1 MQQVHLL
8 ALQQIDLNF
17 ANKGFAGF
25 MDVWMRCH
33 TGIDFNIAKSE
44 VQVFFQ
50 FIKHLSS
57 AHQIDVQC
65 KAD

>member
-33 TGIDFNIAKSE
+33 TGIDFKYCKIGGPS
-44 VQVFFQ
+44 FFPVYKTPV
-50 FIKHLSS
+50 I
-57 AHQIDVQC
+57 C
-65 KAD
+65 TPNRCTMY

>member
-8 ALQQIDLNF
+8 TLQQIDLNF

-33 TGIDFNIAKSE
+33 TGIDFKYCKIGE
-44 VQVFFQ
+44 VFFQ

>member
-25 MDVWMRCH
+25 MDDCMNEMSYRY
-33 TGIDFNIAKSE
+33 
-44 VQVFFQ
+44 
-50 FIKHLSS
+50 
-57 AHQIDVQC
+57 
-65 KAD
+65 